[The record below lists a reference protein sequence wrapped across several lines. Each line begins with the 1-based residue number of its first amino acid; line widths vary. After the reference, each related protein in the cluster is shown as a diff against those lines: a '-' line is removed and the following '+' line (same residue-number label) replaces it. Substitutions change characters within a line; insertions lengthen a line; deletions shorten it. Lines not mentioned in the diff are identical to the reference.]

1 MQFGQIASDA
11 WKKKGVNGDEK
22 QFNICVNLPDG
33 KCTFVKCVPTD
44 GSVALTTDFIQEL
57 LTSSGVEVGTPQHP
71 LRESYALQCAC
82 HFQQMHH

>member
-11 WKKKGVNGDEK
+11 WKRKGVNGDEK

-44 GSVALTTDFIQEL
+44 GSVALTTEFIQEL
-57 LTSSGVEVGTPQHP
+57 LESSALEVGAPEVGAP
-71 LRESYALQCAC
+71 
-82 HFQQMHH
+82 